1 VLKKTPF
8 TQAISYPPLLGK
20 LNALSLTNVTASTQS
35 INIEGNSS
43 DTNRHPHR
51 VNLYHIGWQNLLPA
65 DFFIQKEIH
74 MVKLFKRFMREEEG
88 QDFAEYALI
97 LGAVGV
103 VAIAVISQYKTELIA
118 AFQAGID
125 ALRMARGG

>member
-1 VLKKTPF
+1 MFQL
-8 TQAISYPPLLGK
+8 I
-20 LNALSLTNVTASTQS
+20 
-35 INIEGNSS
+35 
-43 DTNRHPHR
+43 
-51 VNLYHIGWQNLLPA
+51 
-65 DFFIQKEIH
+65 
-74 MVKLFKRFMREEEG
+74 KRFVIEEQG

-103 VAIAVISQYKTELIA
+103 VAIAVIARYKTELIA